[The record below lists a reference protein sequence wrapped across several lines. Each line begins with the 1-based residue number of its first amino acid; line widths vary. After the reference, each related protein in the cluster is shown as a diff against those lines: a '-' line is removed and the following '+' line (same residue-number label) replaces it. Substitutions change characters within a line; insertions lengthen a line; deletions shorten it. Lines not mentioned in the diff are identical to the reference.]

1 MINFTIDARTIF
13 QIGRESI
20 ESVTLAVS
28 EVIKNSYDADAS
40 FCYIRIEE
48 NRVIFHDN
56 GTGMSY
62 DGLKNNWLRIG
73 TDNKIKK
80 PFTNKGRR
88 KIGEK
93 GIGRFA
99 LNRIGNIVEIYTKT
113 SIESSYLKID
123 FNDFE
128 VGENLQDISVKLEH
142 TIKNK
147 TKNQLLGDHG
157 TIIVITDLLEEW
169 DETLIEKIQLECSKL
184 TSLNKSYLML
194 ENNELIFNKDKIKKI
209 KKEKNN
215 DIFEIKLFNKKYP
228 NKELRE
234 VERLEEYLNYSL
246 FRMKIN
252 IDTSSMEYIYTF
264 SFHPY
269 EAMDVM
275 KKGDRIES
283 GKDIITDIYK
293 RGATPLANMDIDLG
307 KIEVELFAYDFSALV
322 NKFSPL
328 KKITPLKQVVKQNGG
343 VKVYRDGQ
351 RVYNYGEPGI
361 DWLELDSRR
370 VNRPGRFLSNNVLVG
385 NVYLNRNDTAILE
398 EKTNREGFIANAG
411 YQQFKKIIQSVVF
424 EFSSKV
430 EDVKYLIKK
439 YLGDSKVTI
448 DYDDTIDT
456 LSQKID
462 SISDINEEDKKELHD
477 GLFLVRKQLDFIKD
491 VMLNT
496 SIEVMD
502 YLSIMHDLEKK
513 LERMKELIENQDYD
527 NSLVELINET
537 DNLVVRQNNLIR
549 DKSKKAYCLNEILT
563 NIMYRSRYKFKAND
577 VQVLEDYTETQGEY
591 IKINKSSLIRIFD
604 NLINNSLYWRM
615 GNDDKIKISTKKTN
629 RFVEVVFE
637 DNGSGFKGDL
647 EYLKEP
653 FVTKKPGNEGL
664 GLGLFIVG
672 ELMKNQNGTF
682 EISNNSSIKDGS
694 AKVRLIFPRED
705 KDDD

>member
-1 MINFTIDARTIF
+1 MSNFTIDARTIF

-252 IDTSSMEYIYTF
+252 IDTYSMEYIYTF

-307 KIEVELFAYDFSALV
+307 EIEVELFAYDFSALV

-328 KKITPLKQVVKQNGG
+328 KK
-343 VKVYRDGQ
+343 
-351 RVYNYGEPGI
+351 NY
-361 DWLELDSRR
+361 
-370 VNRPGRFLSNNVLVG
+370 
-385 NVYLNRNDTAILE
+385 T
-398 EKTNREGFIANAG
+398 
-411 YQQFKKIIQSVVF
+411 
-424 EFSSKV
+424 
-430 EDVKYLIKK
+430 IKAS
-439 YLGDSKVTI
+439 G
-448 DYDDTIDT
+448 
-456 LSQKID
+456 
-462 SISDINEEDKKELHD
+462 
-477 GLFLVRKQLDFIKD
+477 
-491 VMLNT
+491 
-496 SIEVMD
+496 
-502 YLSIMHDLEKK
+502 
-513 LERMKELIENQDYD
+513 
-527 NSLVELINET
+527 
-537 DNLVVRQNNLIR
+537 
-549 DKSKKAYCLNEILT
+549 KA
-563 NIMYRSRYKFKAND
+563 KWW
-577 VQVLEDYTETQGEY
+577 G
-591 IKINKSSLIRIFD
+591 
-604 NLINNSLYWRM
+604 
-615 GNDDKIKISTKKTN
+615 
-629 RFVEVVFE
+629 
-637 DNGSGFKGDL
+637 
-647 EYLKEP
+647 
-653 FVTKKPGNEGL
+653 
-664 GLGLFIVG
+664 
-672 ELMKNQNGTF
+672 
-682 EISNNSSIKDGS
+682 
-694 AKVRLIFPRED
+694 
-705 KDDD
+705 

>member
-1 MINFTIDARTIF
+1 MSNFTIDARTIF

-234 VERLEEYLNYSL
+234 VERLEEYLNY
-246 FRMKIN
+246 
-252 IDTSSMEYIYTF
+252 
-264 SFHPY
+264 
-269 EAMDVM
+269 
-275 KKGDRIES
+275 
-283 GKDIITDIYK
+283 
-293 RGATPLANMDIDLG
+293 
-307 KIEVELFAYDFSALV
+307 
-322 NKFSPL
+322 
-328 KKITPLKQVVKQNGG
+328 
-343 VKVYRDGQ
+343 
-351 RVYNYGEPGI
+351 
-361 DWLELDSRR
+361 
-370 VNRPGRFLSNNVLVG
+370 
-385 NVYLNRNDTAILE
+385 
-398 EKTNREGFIANAG
+398 
-411 YQQFKKIIQSVVF
+411 
-424 EFSSKV
+424 
-430 EDVKYLIKK
+430 
-439 YLGDSKVTI
+439 
-448 DYDDTIDT
+448 
-456 LSQKID
+456 
-462 SISDINEEDKKELHD
+462 
-477 GLFLVRKQLDFIKD
+477 
-491 VMLNT
+491 
-496 SIEVMD
+496 
-502 YLSIMHDLEKK
+502 
-513 LERMKELIENQDYD
+513 
-527 NSLVELINET
+527 
-537 DNLVVRQNNLIR
+537 
-549 DKSKKAYCLNEILT
+549 
-563 NIMYRSRYKFKAND
+563 
-577 VQVLEDYTETQGEY
+577 
-591 IKINKSSLIRIFD
+591 
-604 NLINNSLYWRM
+604 
-615 GNDDKIKISTKKTN
+615 
-629 RFVEVVFE
+629 
-637 DNGSGFKGDL
+637 
-647 EYLKEP
+647 
-653 FVTKKPGNEGL
+653 
-664 GLGLFIVG
+664 
-672 ELMKNQNGTF
+672 
-682 EISNNSSIKDGS
+682 
-694 AKVRLIFPRED
+694 
-705 KDDD
+705 